1 MLQEDF
7 NTKILG
13 LSNVCV
19 EKIQESEGKLHIK
32 ITTEKKKQ
40 ICPCCGKETSYVH
53 DYRLQIIKG
62 LKIRKE
68 EVYLFLKKR
77 RYVCKSCGKRFMEK
91 YEFLPRY
98 AHCTR
103 DVYASIMTSKYRD
116 NGCLYCYLSWLE

>member
-1 MLQEDF
+1 MKSPNNHKGDFSVMLQEDF

-68 EVYLFLKKR
+68 EVYLF
-77 RYVCKSCGKRFMEK
+77 FE
-91 YEFLPRY
+91 E
-98 AHCTR
+98 
-103 DVYASIMTSKYRD
+103 TSVRLQELRETIY
-116 NGCLYCYLSWLE
+116 GEI